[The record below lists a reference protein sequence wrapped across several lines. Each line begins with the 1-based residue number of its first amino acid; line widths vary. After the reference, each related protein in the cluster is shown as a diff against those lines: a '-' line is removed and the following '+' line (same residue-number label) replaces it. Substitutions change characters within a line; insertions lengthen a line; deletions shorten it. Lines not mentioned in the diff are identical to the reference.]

1 MKLLCHPA
9 HSARSLGDRRAS
21 GFTLAEIAITLL
33 IVGFTLLM
41 VLEGLETA
49 KLGAAHSHNRKV
61 AMGLAQGTIANV
73 EAGRYWEDLEGVKG
87 TLEGNYAD
95 VDERY
100 EVFYWELIVGDDE
113 LSEEEQ
119 EDDNSYFDN
128 YRHRRV
134 QAEENEEYTDEDA
147 AYSETGTTGGP
158 YERVVVRV
166 TFPKLSRLDNTLTI
180 ERWIPLAQVFGSSP
194 DDNLEAASGEDIGED
209 L

>member
-1 MKLLCHPA
+1 MKLLAAP
-9 HSARSLGDRRAS
+9 SAGPGSRQAA

-61 AMGLAQGTIANV
+61 AMGLALGTVAQV
-73 EAGRYWEDLEGVKG
+73 EAGYYWEELEGVKG
-87 TLEGNYAD
+87 TLDGNYAD

-100 EVFYWELIVGDDE
+100 EEFYWELVVGDDE
-113 LSEEEQ
+113 LTDEEPQ
-119 EDDNSYFDN
+119 EEGNSYFDN
-128 YRHRRV
+128 YRHRRIR
-134 QAEENEEYTDEDA
+134 AEENDELEDEDA
-147 AYSETGTTGGP
+147 AYAQTGTTGGP

-180 ERWIPLAQVFGSSP
+180 ERWIPLEQVFGRSP
-194 DDNLEAASGEDIGED
+194 DEDAEGAAEDALGGGS
-209 L
+209 